1 MTAVARAWSRLTL
14 PGKVV
19 FTLIPLLAVLTSGLI
34 AAIVLFAGP
43 VVEVLNANLGVVRF
57 VAAAT
62 IILVI
67 TIPIAFLNIY
77 LEMKVIALMNLRIGP
92 DRVGPWGTALS
103 GVPGLKGLLQ
113 EDFRPSGGFVRA
125 TPFRPM

>member
-1 MTAVARAWSRLTL
+1 VTRAWGRLTL

-19 FTLIPLLAVLTSGLI
+19 FTLVPLLAILTAGLI
-34 AAIVLFAGP
+34 AVIALFGGA
-43 VVEVLNANLGVVRF
+43 VVDVLNANLGIVRF

-77 LEMKVIALMNLRIGP
+77 LELKVIAAMNLRVGP
-92 DRVGPWGTALS
+92 DRVGPWGAAQS
-103 GVPGLKGLLQ
+103 VVHGLKVLMK
-113 EDFRPSGGFVRA
+113 EDF
-125 TPFRPM
+125 TPGARS